1 MYFVQVPKILYF
13 SLQVKQPLHHYMN
26 KLWQR
31 KMFSSAWDK
40 DKILSH
46 HKESNL
52 RPLDQVNNIT

>member
-26 KLWQR
+26 KLIGKER
-31 KMFSSAWDK
+31 CFSSAWDK

-52 RPLDQVNNIT
+52 RPLD